1 MEKKFVFRPGNYYRV
16 EVEIELRENR
26 RGYVWKD
33 GALKEVHGN
42 AFSARAMIYR
52 HNSLVVGGQCLD
64 DPEVLDVV
72 KNGKLCEKDKAI
84 YLEVF
89 RLWKNYHLNEM
100 NAGCEHQEKDTPI
113 GEVCPICGY
122 RYGSAWL
129 YRKIPEKDLE
139 TIKHLFIID

>member
-1 MEKKFVFRPGNYYRV
+1 MIKKFVFRPGNYYRV
-16 EVEIELRENR
+16 EVEIELETNR

-33 GALKEVHGN
+33 GELKEVRGN
-42 AFSARAMIYR
+42 VFSTTQMIYWR
-52 HNSLVVGGQCLD
+52 NSCRECGQCFD
-64 DPEVLDVV
+64 NPGVLDTI

-84 YLEVF
+84 YLEIF

-100 NAGCEHQEKDTPI
+100 NAGCEHQKEGTPV

-129 YRKIPEKDLE
+129 YREIPEKDLE
-139 TIKHLFIID
+139 TIKHLFTID